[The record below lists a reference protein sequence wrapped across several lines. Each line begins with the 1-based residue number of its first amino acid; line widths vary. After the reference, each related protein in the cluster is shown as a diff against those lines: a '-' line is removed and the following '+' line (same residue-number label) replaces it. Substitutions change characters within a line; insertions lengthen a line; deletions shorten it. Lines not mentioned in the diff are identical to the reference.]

1 MQHKEGI
8 DRSQLF
14 FTSLE
19 EMVPQDSFA
28 RVIDLVVDML
38 PFEDVGSKHSKLN
51 REGNEPYHPEQ
62 VKERAMAF

>member
-38 PFEDVGSKHSKLN
+38 PLEDLGFKHSKLN
-51 REGNEPYHPEQ
+51 REGNEPYHPRDAKKQ
-62 VKERAMAF
+62 

>member
-38 PFEDVGSKHSKLN
+38 PLVDLRFIQFNKQFDTL
-51 REGNEPYHPEQ
+51 
-62 VKERAMAF
+62 A